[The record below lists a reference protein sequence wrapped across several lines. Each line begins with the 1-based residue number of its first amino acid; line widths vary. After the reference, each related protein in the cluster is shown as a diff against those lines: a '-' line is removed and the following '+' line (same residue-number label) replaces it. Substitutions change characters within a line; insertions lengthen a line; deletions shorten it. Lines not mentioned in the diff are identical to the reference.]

1 MLRLLGLNRIN
12 FLVKKSFIF
21 LALLGS
27 VFLIFNSPSNVYAED
42 SSASLTVTG
51 NFNID
56 LTPQGTEQIMLRASG
71 MQAIAKTSS
80 IAGYSLYVSG
90 GDENGNF
97 TNEKAPNSILKP
109 LKQNSYYGFPSDG
122 INIWG
127 FCSQPYGATNRCDS
141 SYYAIGKP
149 SAPTLLKKSD
159 TATPSDGFTYKANLF
174 ARANQQIVSGKYVGD
189 ITFSLIVNDEI
200 TSTLVTGRDFNKAI
214 REATGVTDPTI
225 LNNPTTELPSQISTF
240 KFAKAE
246 PSGTDKK
253 TVKSFY

>member
-27 VFLIFNSPSNVYAED
+27 VFVIFNSPKAVYAED
-42 SSASLTVTG
+42 PAASLTVTG
-51 NFNID
+51 DFNID

-149 SAPTLLKKSD
+149 SAPTLLKK
-159 TATPSDGFTYKANLF
+159 
-174 ARANQQIVSGKYVGD
+174 
-189 ITFSLIVNDEI
+189 
-200 TSTLVTGRDFNKAI
+200 I
-214 REATGVTDPTI
+214 RHCHPYRW
-225 LNNPTTELPSQISTF
+225 
-240 KFAKAE
+240 
-246 PSGTDKK
+246 
-253 TVKSFY
+253 FYL

>member
-1 MLRLLGLNRIN
+1 MLRLLGLNQIN
-12 FLVKKSFIF
+12 FLVKRSLVL

-27 VFLIFNSPSNVYAED
+27 VFVIFNSPKAVYAED
-42 SSASLTVTG
+42 PAASLTVTG
-51 NFNID
+51 DFNID

-109 LKQNSYYGFPSDG
+109 LKQNSYYGFPSDS

-189 ITFSLIVNDEI
+189 ITFSLY
-200 TSTLVTGRDFNKAI
+200 R
-214 REATGVTDPTI
+214 
-225 LNNPTTELPSQISTF
+225 
-240 KFAKAE
+240 
-246 PSGTDKK
+246 
-253 TVKSFY
+253 